1 MTADLMHARQNL
13 PISNPSTRSCS
24 QPDESYTTSLKKR
37 GGLPAADVVWYVI
50 ICAASLS
57 PFQILSS
64 SIARRRRHAF
74 IAVLSIAAVTHRH
87 SFQQI
92 ESMHTSIFLGSLAW
106 AALAP
111 AAPTPQS
118 QWSPP
123 SSHHEHRP
131 VWRHPGWKHPGQG
144 YDQAG
149 ESAEE
154 AQERRDAVVA
164 AFQFAWDGYSTYAF
178 PNDELQ
184 PVNNSFA
191 NSRNGWGASAVDALS
206 TACIMG
212 LPDIVNQIVDYVP
225 SINWGVSYEDEVVS
239 LFETTIRYLGGL
251 LSGYDLLTG
260 PLSGLASNR
269 DNVQTLLVQA
279 QNLANN
285 LSYAFDTPS
294 GVPSNNLFFGNRSTD
309 ESETNGLATI
319 GTLVLEWTRLSD
331 LTGDDTYAQLAQTG
345 ENFLLNPQPAS
356 SEPFPGLVGSNVNI
370 TTGRFVDA
378 EGGWNG
384 GDDSF
389 YEYLIKMFVYDSSRF
404 ASYKDRW
411 VTAADSTIQYLAS
424 HPSSQP
430 ELTFLADFNH
440 TTLIENS
447 GHLAC
452 FDGGNF
458 ILGGLVLSEQKY
470 VDFGL
475 ELVMSCEQTYNQT
488 LTGIG
493 PESFS
498 WNVSAL
504 PANQTAFYQRAG
516 FYITDSTYILR
527 PEVIESFYY
536 AYRVTG
542 SRLYQDVSSQ
552 PC

>member
-1 MTADLMHARQNL
+1 MHFLSATL
-13 PISNPSTRSCS
+13 PLT
-24 QPDESYTTSLKKR
+24 
-37 GGLPAADVVWYVI
+37 
-50 ICAASLS
+50 
-57 PFQILSS
+57 F
-64 SIARRRRHAF
+64 
-74 IAVLSIAAVTHRH
+74 
-87 SFQQI
+87 
-92 ESMHTSIFLGSLAW
+92 
-106 AALAP
+106 AALAF
-111 AAPTPQS
+111 AAPTP

-123 SSHHEHRP
+123 SSRHHHRP
-131 VWRHPGWKHPGQG
+131 VWDHPRWNHPGQG
-144 YDQAG
+144 YGSAG
-149 ESAEE
+149 EPADV
-154 AQERRDAVVA
+154 AQQRADAVKA

-184 PVNNSFA
+184 PVNNSFT

-206 TACIMG
+206 TACIME

-225 SINWGVSYEDEVVS
+225 SIDWSISYEDEPVS

-260 PLSGLASNR
+260 PLPDLASNQ
-269 DNVQTLLVQA
+269 DNVQALLAQA

-294 GVPSNNLFFGNRSTD
+294 GVPSNNLIFSNRSTD
-309 ESETNGLATI
+309 GAETNGLATI

-331 LTGDDTYAQLAQTG
+331 LTGDDTYAQLSQKG
-345 ENFLLNPQPAS
+345 ESYLLNPQPAT
-356 SEPFPGLVGSNVNI
+356 SEPFPGLVGTNVNI
-370 TTGRFVDA
+370 TTGLFTDA

-389 YEYLIKMFVYDSSRF
+389 YEYLIKMFVYDNSRF
-404 ASYKDRW
+404 SSYKDRW
-411 VTAADSTIQYLAS
+411 VTAADSTIANLAS

-430 ELTFLADFNH
+430 ELTFLAQYNH
-440 TTLIENS
+440 TQLILES

-470 VDFGL
+470 IDFGL

-498 WNVSAL
+498 WDTADL
-504 PANQTAFYQRAG
+504 PANQTEFYERAG
-516 FYITDSTYILR
+516 FYITNSQYILR

-542 SRLYQDVSSQ
+542 NRVYQDVSLGKFRIAFVVLATDDRATVGLERLCRHQRHHTSRQ
-552 PC
+552 RVLVHHGCERAWRRQLHQFPRVVPLR

>member
-1 MTADLMHARQNL
+1 M
-13 PISNPSTRSCS
+13 
-24 QPDESYTTSLKKR
+24 K
-37 GGLPAADVVWYVI
+37 
-50 ICAASLS
+50 
-57 PFQILSS
+57 
-64 SIARRRRHAF
+64 
-74 IAVLSIAAVTHRH
+74 
-87 SFQQI
+87 
-92 ESMHTSIFLGSLAW
+92 
-106 AALAP
+106 
-111 AAPTPQS
+111 
-118 QWSPP
+118 
-123 SSHHEHRP
+123 
-131 VWRHPGWKHPGQG
+131 
-144 YDQAG
+144 
-149 ESAEE
+149 
-154 AQERRDAVVA
+154 A

-184 PVNNSFA
+184 PVNNSFS
-191 NSRNGWGASAVDALS
+191 NTRNGWGASAVDALS
-206 TACIMG
+206 TACVMEI
-212 LPDIVNQIVDYVP
+212 PDIVNQIVNYIP
-225 SINWGVSYEDEVVS
+225 SIDWSVSYEDEVVS
-239 LFETTIRYLGGL
+239 VFETTIRYLGGM

-260 PLSGLASNR
+260 PLEGLASNA
-269 DNVQTLLVQA
+269 DNVHTLLSQA

-285 LSYAFDTPS
+285 LSFAFETPT
-294 GVPSNNLFFGNRSTD
+294 GVPYNNIFLSNRSSND
-309 ESETNGLATI
+309 ETNGLATI

-331 LTGDDTYAQLAQTG
+331 LTGNSTYSDLAQKG
-345 ENFLLNPQPAS
+345 ESYLLNPQPAT
-356 SEPFPGLVGSNVNI
+356 SEPFPGLVGTDVNI
-370 TTGRFVDA
+370 STGRFVDA

-404 ASYKDRW
+404 GAYKDRW
-411 VTAADSTIQYLAS
+411 VLAADSTIANLAS

-430 ELTFLADFNH
+430 ELTFLAEFNH
-440 TTLIENS
+440 TDLIYDS

-516 FYITDSTYILR
+516 FYITDSQYILR

-542 SRLYQDVSSQ
+542 SRVYQDVSL
-552 PC
+552 PDKPR

>member
-1 MTADLMHARQNL
+1 MFIT
-13 PISNPSTRSCS
+13 PIILIFLAGAAL
-24 QPDESYTTSLKKR
+24 TSP
-37 GGLPAADVVWYVI
+37 LPA
-50 ICAASLS
+50 
-57 PFQILSS
+57 P
-64 SIARRRRHAF
+64 
-74 IAVLSIAAVTHRH
+74 
-87 SFQQI
+87 
-92 ESMHTSIFLGSLAW
+92 
-106 AALAP
+106 
-111 AAPTPQS
+111 

-123 SSHHEHRP
+123 SSQQQHRP
-131 VWRHPGWKHPGQG
+131 VWNHPGWTLPGQG

-149 ESAEE
+149 ESPEE
-154 AQERRDAVVA
+154 AQERRDAVKA

-184 PVNNSFA
+184 PVNNSFT

-212 LPDIVNQIVDYVP
+212 LPDIVNQIVDYIP
-225 SINWGVSYEDEVVS
+225 TIDWSVSEGDQVVS
-239 LFETTIRYLGGL
+239 LFETTIRYLGGM

-260 PLSGLASNR
+260 PLPDLASNQ
-269 DNVQTLLVQA
+269 DNVQALLAQS

-285 LSYAFDTPS
+285 LSFAFETPS
-294 GVPSNNLFFGNRSTD
+294 GVPSNNLYFGNRSTD
-309 ESETNGLATI
+309 GSETNGLATI
-319 GTLVLEWTRLSD
+319 GTLVLEWYRLSD
-331 LTGDDTYAQLAQTG
+331 LTGNETYGQLAQTG
-345 ENFLLNPQPAS
+345 ENYLLSPQPAT
-356 SEPFPGLVGSNVNI
+356 SEPFPGLVGTNVNI
-370 TTGRFVDA
+370 TTGLFTDA

-389 YEYLIKMFVYDSSRF
+389 YEYLIKMYVYDSSRF
-404 ASYKDRW
+404 ASYRDRW
-411 VTAADSTIQYLAS
+411 VTAADSTIANLAS

-430 ELTFLADFNH
+430 ELTFLAEFNR
-440 TTLIENS
+440 TELIENS

-498 WNVSAL
+498 WNASAV

-516 FYITDSTYILR
+516 FYITDSQYILR

-542 SRLYQDVSSQ
+542 SRLYQDVSPELQALWRAWRLNGTSGHGM
-552 PC
+552 PS

>member
-1 MTADLMHARQNL
+1 MY
-13 PISNPSTRSCS
+13 ST
-24 QPDESYTTSLKKR
+24 L
-37 GGLPAADVVWYVI
+37 L
-50 ICAASLS
+50 
-57 PFQILSS
+57 
-64 SIARRRRHAF
+64 
-74 IAVLSIAAVTHRH
+74 
-87 SFQQI
+87 
-92 ESMHTSIFLGSLAW
+92 LGSLAG
-106 AALAP
+106 AALGSAIP
-111 AAPTPQS
+111 MPQRWEPDR
-118 QWSPP
+118 WSPP
-123 SSHHEHRP
+123 SSRRPHRP
-131 VWRHPGWKHPGQG
+131 VWNHPGWNHPGQG
-144 YDQAG
+144 YEQAG
-149 ESAEE
+149 ESPEE
-154 AQERRDAVVA
+154 AQQRRDAVKA

-178 PNDELQ
+178 PNDELR
-184 PVNNSFA
+184 PVNNSFQ

-206 TACIMG
+206 TACIME

-225 SINWGVSYEDEVVS
+225 SIDWSVSYEDQPVS

-260 PLSGLASNR
+260 PLEGFASNEE
-269 DNVQTLLVQA
+269 NVQALLAQA

-285 LSYAFDTPS
+285 LSYAFETPS
-294 GVPSNNLFFGNRSTD
+294 GVPSNNLIFSNRSTD
-309 ESETNGLATI
+309 GSEENGLATI

-331 LTGDDTYAQLAQTG
+331 LTGNDTYGQLAQTG
-345 ENFLLNPQPAS
+345 EEYLLNPRPAT
-356 SEPFPGLVGSNVNI
+356 SEPFPGLVGTNVNI
-370 TTGRFVDA
+370 TTGLFTDA

-404 ASYKDRW
+404 ANYRDRW
-411 VTAADSTIQYLAS
+411 ITAADSTIANLAS

-430 ELTFLADFNH
+430 ELTFLAEYNR
-440 TTLIENS
+440 TELIYDS

-488 LTGIG
+488 LTKIG

-498 WNVSAL
+498 WNTTEL
-504 PANQTAFYQRAG
+504 PANQTAFYNRAG
-516 FYITDSTYILR
+516 FYITDSQYILR

-542 SRLYQDVSSQ
+542 SRLYQDVSRL
-552 PC
+552 PI